1 MYTFLSLSYLS
12 YLIMKVHKPDLQ
24 AFLPHQVDQEGQED
38 PVCRREEALT
48 LNAAKI
54 QVCTPLRFRWCYC
67 CMNVSSGL
75 QC

>member
-1 MYTFLSLSYLS
+1 
-12 YLIMKVHKPDLQ
+12 MKVHKPDLQ

-54 QVCTPLRFRWCYC
+54 QVCTPPALQMVLLLHEHVFRPAVLTGVAYH
-67 CMNVSSGL
+67 
-75 QC
+75 